1 MMDLDEVYNSTI
13 KKTQSLLESKGI
25 ALSLREIKKL
35 DTINL
40 TCCAISN
47 KTFKNL

>member
-25 ALSLREIKKL
+25 AAFTTRNKK
-35 DTINL
+35 IRYN
-40 TCCAISN
+40 
-47 KTFKNL
+47 

>member
-35 DTINL
+35 DTINSVSYTHL
-40 TCCAISN
+40 TLP
-47 KTFKNL
+47 TT